1 MLTLIAL
8 SATLLQTPPLPP
20 GPSVEVHSRIVFVG
34 AGSDGPGSLD
44 ADDDGLVT
52 REEFAA
58 PVNDAFSKMDR
69 DGDGRLSR
77 DELTANTGT
86 EDASVTVHSLGGDI
100 ERFELRRPGSR
111 GERAAR
117 PERDGE
123 RTMVFVRPDGPDS
136 EPRVIVRTRPGGPG
150 GARASGMEF
159 RTSERHASN
168 DLDKDGDGKVS
179 EAEFIAPLREAFAE
193 MDADHS
199 GFVENGERGG
209 ENGVHVFAHR
219 IAGPAG
225 E

>member
-1 MLTLIAL
+1 M
-8 SATLLQTPPLPP
+8 
-20 GPSVEVHSRIVFVG
+20 
-34 AGSDGPGSLD
+34 
-44 ADDDGLVT
+44 
-52 REEFAA
+52 
-58 PVNDAFSKMDR
+58 NDAFSKMDR

-86 EDASVTVHSLGGDI
+86 EDASVTVHPLGGDI

-136 EPRVIVRTRPGGPG
+136 EPRVIVRTRPGG
-150 GARASGMEF
+150 ARAVGMEF